1 MKQWILNVSCYLS
14 GVLRGSP
21 VEVENKHRMTG
32 LRRGGGS
39 EVRQRRGGQS
49 ENRSSM
55 CGSWDVTQLL
65 FYKGHI

>member
-21 VEVENKHRMTG
+21 VEVENKHQMTG
-32 LRRGGGS
+32 LGGAGGS
-39 EVRQRRGGQS
+39 EVRRGGQS

-55 CGSWDVTQLL
+55 CG
-65 FYKGHI
+65 G